1 MISVVIPAYNAA
13 QCIGRAIDS
22 VLAQSFCDYEIIVVN
37 DGSTDDTAGV
47 VSQYGSK
54 VIYIYQE
61 NAGDGPARN
70 AGIAAAKGDWIA
82 FLDADD
88 EWLPDKLKQQIE
100 LLDRNPDLKWCS
112 ASRFEAAGERK
123 TTAGSKA
130 AITEALAGRDYFPN
144 YFTAALKGKCPIIT
158 STIMV
163 HRQVFE
169 QVGVFDSCWSRCAD
183 IDLWRHIAHSY
194 PRIGYVPEP
203 LAIRHLDAENPSMR
217 LRRLEAANGRDARK
231 LAARHLA
238 IAEEKGSIK
247 EFKAFIS
254 MKLRASLLKVLFYG
268 YKQDAR
274 DMVNQFRDLFP
285 WYWRLGT
292 YLLTIFP
299 KVTSGMARTA
309 LYLVNKSGLKKQ
321 VSRAP
326 IVKTGKDQIR

>member
-1 MISVVIPAYNAA
+1 MISVVIPAYDS
-13 QCIGRAIDS
+13 QRCIGRAIDS
-22 VLAQSFCDYEIIVVN
+22 VLAQSFCDYETIVVN

-112 ASRFEAAGERK
+112 ANRFEAQGQNK
-123 TTAGSKA
+123 SVVGSKA
-130 AITEALAGRDYFPN
+130 AITEALDGRDYFSN
-144 YFTAALKGKCPIIT
+144 YFTAALKGKCPIVT

-163 HRQVFE
+163 HREVFK
-169 QVGVFDSCWSRCAD
+169 QVGVFGSCWSRCAD
-183 IDLWRHIAHSY
+183 VDMWRRIAHSY
-194 PRIGYVPEP
+194 PQIGYIPDP

-217 LRRLEAANGRDARK
+217 RRRMEAMDGRDSRK
-231 LAARHLA
+231 LTARHLA
-238 IAEEKGSIK
+238 IAKEKGSIK
-247 EFKAFIS
+247 EFRPFIAVR
-254 MKLRASLLKVLFYG
+254 LRASLLQVLFCG
-268 YKQDAR
+268 YKQEAR
-274 DMVNQFRDLFP
+274 DMVNQFPELFP
-285 WYWRLGT
+285 WYWRLAT

-299 KVTSGMARTA
+299 KVTSTA
-309 LYLVNKSGLKKQ
+309 AKITVYLVNKSRLKRQ
-321 VSRAP
+321 IRREP
-326 IVKTGKDQIR
+326 LVKTTDD